1 MMKRPP
7 SSGGIGNKFII
18 PSDTEIMAVN
28 SRKAQIPAS
37 AADFEITAMP
47 ISEVELDTVSAI
59 VAGLK
64 SPATAQITAHK

>member
-1 MMKRPP
+1 
-7 SSGGIGNKFII
+7 
-18 PSDTEIMAVN
+18 MAVN